1 MEETVRKKRKF
12 PWAEILFAAMCAAFV
27 TCGRSV
33 YNYNT
38 LIDVYYKPI
47 EYGALFL
54 FVFIPLILVF
64 ALVGAGVKK
73 SMSFAE
79 KPAASEKPDAAE
91 KPASEEK
98 EETDAREEAPV
109 RAGIYKF
116 FPFITSLL
124 VIAAGTVALLSYF
137 PGILGYDSEW
147 QTLQAFG
154 LMPLSN
160 HHPVLHTL
168 IWNFFIALEW
178 FGVPHPY
185 GLLIYCIVQI
195 LIVAGVCGYVT
206 DSEIKAG
213 CKWPVPVLTMLFYAL
228 YPAFSVFSVEMTKD
242 VLFSC
247 VVVRLILR
255 LNMAGSYTT
264 DSEDEEIKKKVAKK
278 ENLNICGIVFLTIL
292 GCLLRNNFLPASAA
306 LVIILL
312 FLRKKN
318 GMKKV
323 ILAVLGGVIIAV
335 AVMKIV
341 YPMSGVEKT
350 ESHEM
355 LSVPINQI
363 SAVSVKRYYELSIA
377 ERFLIESY
385 MEPGR
390 YNPRLADSV
399 KYTFNDELYDSDNS
413 AFWDLYMYLGREY
426 PEDFIDAFLTQ
437 NIQLWYPGA
446 RVTDRYSARSYIE
459 TDNVSVPVYMITY
472 APMLPE
478 ARGFYDMVFEEI
490 EQSGTAAGLPF
501 SLSIPFYVIV
511 LGFYIA
517 IKAKRP
523 GYTAG
528 VFLAFFLWGTY
539 LLGPVAAFRYMY
551 PFFLLIPVFLTPV
564 FAWGN
569 VKISEDKRSDDK
581 ESEDK
586 KSEENN
592 K

>member
-1 MEETVRKKRKF
+1 M
-12 PWAEILFAAMCAAFV
+12 
-27 TCGRSV
+27 
-33 YNYNT
+33 
-38 LIDVYYKPI
+38 
-47 EYGALFL
+47 
-54 FVFIPLILVF
+54 
-64 ALVGAGVKK
+64 
-73 SMSFAE
+73 
-79 KPAASEKPDAAE
+79 
-91 KPASEEK
+91 
-98 EETDAREEAPV
+98 
-109 RAGIYKF
+109 
-116 FPFITSLL
+116 
-124 VIAAGTVALLSYF
+124 
-137 PGILGYDSEW
+137 
-147 QTLQAFG
+147 
-154 LMPLSN
+154 
-160 HHPVLHTL
+160 
-168 IWNFFIALEW
+168 
-178 FGVPHPY
+178 
-185 GLLIYCIVQI
+185 
-195 LIVAGVCGYVT
+195 
-206 DSEIKAG
+206 
-213 CKWPVPVLTMLFYAL
+213 
-228 YPAFSVFSVEMTKD
+228 
-242 VLFSC
+242 
-247 VVVRLILR
+247 
-255 LNMAGSYTT
+255 
-264 DSEDEEIKKKVAKK
+264 
-278 ENLNICGIVFLTIL
+278 
-292 GCLLRNNFLPASAA
+292 
-306 LVIILL
+306 IILL

-426 PEDFIDAFLTQ
+426 PGDFIDAFLTQ

-472 APMLPE
+472 SPMLPE

-569 VKISEDKRSDDK
+569 DKTSEDMKSDDK
-581 ESEDK
+581 EPKDK
-586 KSEENN
+586 ESEENN